1 MFHIEQNL
9 LQKKQK
15 MFAKEY
21 RVVSDKGIAW
31 CFLSH
36 YTAISGLLWLSM
48 VLHGVF
54 VVLYVIL
61 ILWSFYGKILIGL
74 VSSFLAVVDRNSM
87 VLFQQNVGLVLT
99 GIFENF
105 ELHWFEVDAAS
116 FNWWYIFR
124 HHLPRLHRNF
134 R

>member
-9 LQKKQK
+9 LQKEHKF
-15 MFAKEY
+15 FAKEY
-21 RVVSDKGIAW
+21 HVV
-31 CFLSH
+31 FLSH
-36 YTAISGLLWLSM
+36 YTVFCGLLRLSM
-48 VLHGVF
+48 VLHSLF
-54 VVLYVIL
+54 MVLYVIL
-61 ILWSFYGKILIGL
+61 ISWSFYGKILIGL

-116 FNWWYIFR
+116 FN
-124 HHLPRLHRNF
+124 
-134 R
+134 